1 MLTHNNIYIYI
12 YIKTYLLIILMH
24 MTTFE
29 WKNNKTSIKRCRF
42 SSIGS
47 RLPGPGDPGCNLSGG
62 GGSRFFHSVLWIF
75 GVFSLLVRKNEQLQN
90 SQRLVATLKVK
101 SKLYVA
107 CFAARHKENI
117 HTNHVHNKLSCN
129 TQVYENQT

>member
-75 GVFSLLVRKNEQLQN
+75 GVFSLLVRKNE
-90 SQRLVATLKVK
+90 
-101 SKLYVA
+101 
-107 CFAARHKENI
+107 
-117 HTNHVHNKLSCN
+117 
-129 TQVYENQT
+129 